1 MAGAGEQPISDAET
15 VIRRLQPRP
24 ATPGLGAARYADKMP
39 GMALGAGE
47 VFAGYTIV
55 RMLGSGGMG
64 EVYLA
69 RHPRLPRT
77 EALKLLKPEI
87 STDETFRARFIRE
100 ADSIAALDHPHIVT
114 VHDRGDTEGTLW
126 IATQF
131 IDGTDAAQ
139 LMRDRYPAGMPVDE
153 ALAITT
159 AIAEA
164 LDYAHDRGL
173 IHRDVKP
180 ANILLS
186 QPDHDGARRIFLADF
201 GIARTLDDSAGLT
214 ATNFTVGT
222 FAYAA
227 PEQLMGE
234 AIDGRADQ
242 YALAAT
248 TYHLLAGVPVFP
260 ASNAVV
266 AMNHHLNTP
275 APPLSKTRPDLA
287 ALDPILAKA
296 LAKDPAD
303 RYPRCTDFARALT
316 ASHIPPPADSTSVGP
331 TMQAPTPPPP
341 KPPRNDQRAHTPP
354 PPPPPP
360 PPAAK
365 QGSKAIWVAAAAVGV
380 AVGALVLVWTQRQAP
395 QSPTPAPAT
404 TTSVLASPAP
414 PAPSLS
420 TQTVTETVLPPA
432 RSTSTYV
439 ESPTQSSA
447 PITGTIEGTCD
458 EGGTCGLKQRN
469 APRTA
474 APAITASLLMDGASV
489 SIVCHTTGDI
499 RQNSPGAPSNI
510 WYRLT
515 NGAYIP
521 AVYVI
526 TGYGGE
532 WYGPDC

>member
-1 MAGAGEQPISDAET
+1 MT
-15 VIRRLQPRP
+15 
-24 ATPGLGAARYADKMP
+24 
-39 GMALGAGE
+39 LGAGA

-69 RHPRLPRT
+69 QHPRLPRT

-114 VHDRGDTEGTLW
+114 VYDRGDADGTLW
-126 IATQF
+126 IATQY

-139 LMRDRYPAGMPVDE
+139 LMKDRYPAGMPVED

-173 IHRDVKP
+173 VHRDVKP

-186 QPDHDGARRIFLADF
+186 QRNHEGDRRIFLADF

-248 TYHLLAGVPVFP
+248 MYHLLTGVPVFP
-260 ASNAVV
+260 TSNPIV
-266 AMNHHLNTP
+266 AMNHHLNTSP
-275 APPLSKTRPDLA
+275 PPLSKSRPDLS

-296 LAKDPAD
+296 LAKNPAD

-316 ASHIPPPADSTSVGP
+316 ARDIPAPMGSTSVSP
-331 TMQAPTPPPP
+331 TMQAPTPSPPE
-341 KPPRNDQRAHTPP
+341 PPWSNQRTHPEPTL
-354 PPPPPP
+354 
-360 PPAAK
+360 PAPDK
-365 QGSKAIWVAAAAVGV
+365 RVSKAMWVAAAAVGV
-380 AVGALVLVWTQRQAP
+380 ALATLALVWTQRQPSDSSAP
-395 QSPTPAPAT
+395 PPSAAV
-404 TTSVLASPAP
+404 SVSASPAP
-414 PAPSLS
+414 PPSPS
-420 TQTVTETVLPPA
+420 TQTVTRTVLPPA
-432 RSTSTYV
+432 RPTSTSLETTTPV
-439 ESPTQSSA
+439 GA
-447 PITGTIEGTCD
+447 PVWVGTITGTCD
-458 EGGTCGLKQRN
+458 EGGSCGVKQRN
-469 APRTA
+469 APRNA
-474 APAITASLLMDGASV
+474 APAITAQPLLDGARV
-489 SIVCHTTGDI
+489 GIVCQTIGDT
-499 RQNSPGAPSNI
+499 RQNTGYGSSDL
-510 WYRLT
+510 WYQVA

-526 TGYGGE
+526 TGTEGF
-532 WYGPDC
+532 PQC